1 MAASPCVKR
10 VFVASR
16 TGADVPMGK
25 TDIPLENVSY
35 TTCCYF
41 FSNKGVFLIVF

>member
-1 MAASPCVKR
+1 MAESPCVKR

-25 TDIPLENVSY
+25 IDIPLEKVSH
-35 TTCCYF
+35 TGC
-41 FSNKGVFLIVF
+41 FLIAGNVK